1 MAKSKPTAAASVR
14 DVNKALREYIAG
26 LEPSDRAK
34 TKLEIKGQ
42 DSDLAY
48 RGPKLKIPGFLEP
61 GFYEI
66 VLLDPEGEIFLQT
79 PMVVEPPEEDPE
91 PEWTEEEDPEAFP
104 LPVGQGAE
112 QFAQL
117 LTLTT
122 EMHRREMDGMARIFE
137 RQREMDREHNQ
148 RMMDLHRESNEAV
161 DRRVKAQMR
170 EFVRLTAKPEEA
182 AEGSGGL
189 DSILGLINRFLEK
202 PEEGSEGGEE

>member
-1 MAKSKPTAAASVR
+1 MAKSKPQAAASVR
-14 DVNKALREYIAG
+14 EVNKALREYIAG

-66 VLLDPEGEIFLQT
+66 VLMDPDGEIYLQT
-79 PMVVEPPEEDPE
+79 PMVVDPPEEPE
-91 PEWTEEEDPEAFP
+91 PDWTEEEDPEDFP
-104 LPVGQGAE
+104 LPVQGGE
-112 QFAQL
+112 QFAQVL
-117 LTLTT
+117 ALTS
-122 EMHRREMDGMARIFE
+122 EMHKREMQGMAQIFE

-148 RMMDLHRESNEAV
+148 RMIDLHRESNELV

-170 EFVRLTAKPEEA
+170 EFVRLTQRPEEA
-182 AEGSGGL
+182 AEGAGGGL
-189 DSILGLINRFLEK
+189 DSILGLINKFLEK
-202 PEEGSEGGEE
+202 PEESEEGGEG